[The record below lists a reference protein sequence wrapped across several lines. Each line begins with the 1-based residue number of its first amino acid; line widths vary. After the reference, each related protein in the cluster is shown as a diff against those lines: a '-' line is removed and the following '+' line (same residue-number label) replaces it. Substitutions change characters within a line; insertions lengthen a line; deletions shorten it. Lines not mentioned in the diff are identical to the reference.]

1 MKKIILKTFPTWTL
15 TRALVLSLLIPAT
28 LTLGGCKRKTGA
40 IIDTAPVQAVRIAEI
55 HIEDMQKTLQYVGT
69 IRSEREVK
77 IQARL
82 AGTLVTLP
90 ADEGDTVS
98 RGTIIGRLSVPDL
111 SERARKINAEVSK
124 AAIES
129 SYVCKQ
135 QKTDEILVAQ
145 KAIPQARLDAST
157 RQCDSSKRAL
167 EAAHATQGEFGA
179 TQGKSVERAPFN
191 GWVLQWLTQ
200 PGEHVFP
207 GKPILILGDDTLEVR
222 VNVSES
228 DAAKFIR
235 AGTKVML
242 RMPEGNGIDNGQVKE
257 VISAFVT
264 RVSPMA
270 KGPGRMVEVGIRL
283 PAMEDSRLPHGSS
296 VDISFIVEE
305 EADACTVPVSAIAN
319 RGGQMTVYKVVESK
333 AVAVPVTVL
342 IAQGDRASISPKL
355 PEHTQVVLT
364 NLDTVR
370 DGMPL
375 YTVPETR
382 KVTP

>member
-1 MKKIILKTFPTWTL
+1 MKFFFLKIFSTQTL
-15 TRALVLSLLIPAT
+15 TRALLLALLIPAS
-28 LTLGGCKRKTGA
+28 LPLSGCKRKTGA
-40 IIDTAPVQAVRIAEI
+40 IIDTAPVQAVRVAEART
-55 HIEDMQKTLQYVGT
+55 EDMQKTLQYVGT
-69 IRSEREVK
+69 IRSEREVRV
-77 IQARL
+77 QARL

-90 ADEGDTVS
+90 ADEGDAIS

-135 QKTDEILVAQ
+135 QKIDELLVAQ

-167 EAAHATQGEFGA
+167 EAAQATQGEFGA
-179 TQGKSVERAPFN
+179 TQGKSVERAPFT

-207 GKPILILGDDTLEVR
+207 GKPILLLGDNVLEVR
-222 VNVSES
+222 VNISES

-242 RMPEGNGIDNGQVKE
+242 RMPEGNGIDHGAAKE
-257 VISAFVT
+257 AISAFVT

-283 PAMEDSRLPHGSS
+283 PALEAGRLPHGSS

-319 RGGQMTVYKVVESK
+319 RGGQMIVYKVIESK

-342 IAQGDRASISPKL
+342 ISQDGRASINPKL
-355 PEHTQVVLT
+355 PEHTEVVLT

-382 KVTP
+382 KVSP